1 MFTIQQVSEKT
12 GLTAH
17 TLRYYEKCGLIDPV
31 DRDTNGYRMY
41 QGDDLGRINML
52 CCLRR
57 TGMSIADMQT
67 FAELMRSGDHTFY
80 QRRVV
85 LENHREQVETQI
97 CELQDMLKI
106 IQHKIDFYAQAEAN

>member
-1 MFTIQQVSEKT
+1 MFTIQQVADKT

-31 DRDTNGYRMY
+31 ERDANGYRIY
-41 QGDDLGRINML
+41 HGDDLGRINML

-67 FAELMRSGDHTFY
+67 FAQLMRAGDNTFN
-80 QRRVV
+80 QRRIV
-85 LENHREQVETQI
+85 LENHQKQVEAKI
-97 CELQDMLKI
+97 CDLQDMLKI
-106 IQHKIDFYAQAEAN
+106 IQHKIDFYAQAEAS

>member
-1 MFTIQQVSEKT
+1 MFTIQQVADKT

-31 DRDTNGYRMY
+31 ERDVNKYRIY
-41 QGDDLGRINML
+41 HEHDLGRINML
-52 CCLRR
+52 VCLRR

-67 FAELMRSGDHTFY
+67 FAQLMRAGDHTFN

-85 LENHREQVETQI
+85 LEHHREDVEAQI

-106 IQHKIDFYAQAEAN
+106 IQHKIDFYSQAKIS

>member
-1 MFTIQQVSEKT
+1 MFTIQQVADKT
-12 GLTAH
+12 GLSAH

-31 DRDTNGYRMY
+31 ERDANKYRIY
-41 QGDDLGRINML
+41 HEHDIGRIHML
-52 CCLRR
+52 VCLRR

-67 FAELMRSGDHTFY
+67 FAQLMRAGNHTFH

-85 LENHREQVETQI
+85 LENHREQVEAQI

-106 IQHKIDFYAQAEAN
+106 IQHKIDIYAQAEFN